1 VAFSLDELKRIQRIE
16 RMLSALLGV
25 QISTFGT
32 LVALFK
38 TVPQDSSDFKKVSNR
53 LDEVSD
59 RIDEAMKILGELNE

>member
-1 VAFSLDELKRIQRIE
+1 
-16 RMLSALLGV
+16 MLSALLGV